1 MIDLFNYPLVAI
13 LCMGLVIVLAATEFG
28 RRLGMNANRKV
39 EDDISTLEAAMLGL
53 LALMIG
59 FTFAM
64 ALSRFDTRRD
74 AVLLEAN
81 AIGTTALRARLLP
94 EPHRKEVLKLLRD
107 YVRVRLDITQ
117 RTPSLADLE
126 GAIRQS
132 NDIQEALWR
141 EAMAISAMDQGMVP
155 TGLFIQTLNE
165 MIDDQA
171 KRLAA
176 LRNRIPNIVLP
187 DTFWHCSCC
196 LWLCGLREGTG
207 I

>member
-1 MIDLFNYPLVAI
+1 
-13 LCMGLVIVLAATEFG
+13 ATEFG

-53 LALMIG
+53 LALIIG

-81 AIGTTALRARLLP
+81 AIGTTALRALLLP
-94 EPHRKEVLKLLRD
+94 EPHRKAGLKLLRD

-126 GAIRQS
+126 AAIKQS
-132 NDIQEALWR
+132 NDIQEALRR
-141 EAMAISAMDQGMVP
+141 EAMAISAIDQNMVP

-171 KRLAA
+171 KRVAA
-176 LRNRIPNIVLP
+176 LRSRVPNIVLLAL
-187 DTFWHCSCC
+187 F
-196 LWLCGLREGTG
+196 G
-207 I
+207 